1 MWCSMPVSSLIGGR
15 WGQRIANDLIPL
27 QNVTRELAKFKNV
40 LLSITRQAGVM
51 VRAKR
56 RVVINTVIGSAV
68 NASIEGVP
76 KTYLGV
82 RPVNW
87 RVISL
92 GLVQADQRVSC
103 SQERLQTHSAERSR

>member
-1 MWCSMPVSSLIGGR
+1 MDVNADLDLVKSDLD
-15 WGQRIANDLIPL
+15 QRINRT
-27 QNVTRELAKFKNV
+27 NSR
-40 LLSITRQAGVM
+40 RQ
-51 VRAKR
+51 RDKR
-56 RVVINTVIGSAV
+56 KA
-68 NASIEGVP
+68 AF
-76 KTYLGV
+76 GV